1 MRLFCAGRG
10 RDAAR
15 DRHGRHGVERVGE
28 LGEEETATVATRQM
42 QESAK
47 NANISSPLPDT
58 NAAEDLKKA
67 AHLLSG
73 FVDKE
78 ENEAGFDNIIPPEI
92 LRKARGLAIYTV
104 VKAVS

>member
-1 MRLFCAGRG
+1 
-10 RDAAR
+10 
-15 DRHGRHGVERVGE
+15 
-28 LGEEETATVATRQM
+28 M

-104 VKAVS
+104 VKAVSSFFYSYTAERENCISVVCILSFSIY